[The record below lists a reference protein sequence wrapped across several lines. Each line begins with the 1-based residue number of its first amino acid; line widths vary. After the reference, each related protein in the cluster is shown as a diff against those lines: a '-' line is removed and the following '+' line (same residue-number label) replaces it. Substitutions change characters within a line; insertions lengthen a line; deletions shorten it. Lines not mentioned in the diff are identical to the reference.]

1 MKNFELNYA
10 KSDIDMVVFE
20 RTITGRITEQRW
32 NSVLEYTKQFNEN
45 WDAPYGTSPR
55 GYAYTCGCE
64 HDCCGHLI
72 TRRMGVEC
80 GVNVIKLWIVETYN
94 Y

>member
-1 MKNFELNYA
+1 MRHFRMNYA
-10 KSDIDMVVFE
+10 KSDIDVAVFE
-20 RTITGRITEQRW
+20 YTITGRITEKRW
-32 NSVLEYTKQFNEN
+32 EIVLKYTKQFNED
-45 WDAPYGTSPR
+45 WATPYGESED

-72 TRRMGVEC
+72 TKRMGAEC
-80 GVNVIKLWIVETYN
+80 GVNTIKLWIVETYN